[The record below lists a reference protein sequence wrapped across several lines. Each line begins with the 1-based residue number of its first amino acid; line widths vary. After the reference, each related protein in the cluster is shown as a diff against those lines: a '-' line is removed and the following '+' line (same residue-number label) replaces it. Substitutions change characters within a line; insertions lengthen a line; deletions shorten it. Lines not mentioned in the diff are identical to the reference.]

1 MKMKLIQISIR
12 VEPDI
17 LKEVD
22 RIVRRDRPEMIA
34 LGSECTR
41 NSIVRKAL
49 RKFVE
54 KQ

>member
-1 MKMKLIQISIR
+1 MKMIQISVRI
-12 VEPDI
+12 EEDI
-17 LKEVD
+17 LAEVH
-22 RIVRRDRPEMIA
+22 RIVKRDKREMLA
-34 LGSECTR
+34 LGVECTR

>member
-1 MKMKLIQISIR
+1 MKLIQISVR
-12 VEPDI
+12 VEEDI
-17 LKEVD
+17 LTEIN
-22 RIVRRDRPEMIA
+22 RIVKRDRREMLV
-34 LGSECTR
+34 LGVECTR